1 MKKILKIGITII
13 VLIVLCIIYI
23 SYITD
28 NNSQDIERLK
38 NEISK
43 NYNTNGGIDYI
54 NEYNNNYI
62 IKTNNKVVVLSKDYK
77 EVIKEDISKL
87 NSSFNDAELIY
98 KTNKLMYEK
107 TIRKN
112 NTITYEYYDAL
123 SGSLIKSKK
132 MELR

>member
-1 MKKILKIGITII
+1 MEGWYMKKILKIGITII

-28 NNSQDIERLK
+28 NNSQDIERIK

-77 EVIKEDISKL
+77 EVIKEDISK
-87 NSSFNDAELIY
+87 
-98 KTNKLMYEK
+98 
-107 TIRKN
+107 
-112 NTITYEYYDAL
+112 
-123 SGSLIKSKK
+123 
-132 MELR
+132 

>member
-1 MKKILKIGITII
+1 MKKLLKIGIIAI
-13 VLIVLCIIYI
+13 VLILSCIIYI

-28 NNSQDIERLK
+28 NNTEEIKRIK

-43 NYNTNGGIDYI
+43 NYNANGGIEYI

-77 EVIKEDISKL
+77 EIIKEDISKL
-87 NSSFNDAELIY
+87 KDSIKDAKLIY

-107 TIRKN
+107 TISKK

-123 SGSLIKSKK
+123 SGELIKSTK

>member
-1 MKKILKIGITII
+1 MKKILRIGITII